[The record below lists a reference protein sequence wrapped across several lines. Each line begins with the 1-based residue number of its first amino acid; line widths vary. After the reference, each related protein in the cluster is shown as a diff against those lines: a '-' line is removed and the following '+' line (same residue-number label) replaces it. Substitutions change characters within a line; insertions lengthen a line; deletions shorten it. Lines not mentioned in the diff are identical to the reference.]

1 MIKSVNFCNLKKE
14 DILTAIQPLIYC
26 YEKLNDSNYQYFT
39 FKDNKNDNSI
49 LALPAGHGQNF
60 KILKDIYLQLYE
72 SGKRFVY
79 IGNVDNMGYT
89 INFKALAI
97 MALTNCSSGFEF
109 SFKSK
114 TDFKGGVLAVN
125 SENRLT
131 CVDIG
136 GGISQRLYKS
146 LRIRVISCYLIVL
159 PAF

>member
-1 MIKSVNFCNLKKE
+1 M
-14 DILTAIQPLIYC
+14 
-26 YEKLNDSNYQYFT
+26 
-39 FKDNKNDNSI
+39 
-49 LALPAGHGQNF
+49 PAGHGQNF

-136 GGISQRLYKS
+136 GGISSEIIQEFENKGNKL
-146 LRIRVISCYLIVL
+146 LFNCATGLLI
-159 PAF
+159 